1 LSENH
6 DGIFMEACMTVASLP
21 VVLESGR
28 AEAMFNHISGTMKG
42 PGQMKGRFPSLTN
55 LGKVLIV

>member
-1 LSENH
+1 M
-6 DGIFMEACMTVASLP
+6 GACMTVASPP

-28 AEAMFNHISGTMKG
+28 AKAMFNHISGTMKG
-42 PGQMKGRFPSLTN
+42 PGQMEGRFPSLTN